1 MTSPTLGEL
10 RRRVDAL
17 EERRQAGPL
26 SAAERQELDAL
37 EADYAAKFPMPIDEM
52 SDTKLE
58 EFLKHH
64 RSDAAGRSSRAVARN
79 GRGRPAQCLREDKAR
94 GRRTHPR
101 QRVSASDPTDQLGIR
116 SAWGELRENHAQ
128 TSRGARNLACNR

>member
-52 SDTKLE
+52 SGTKLE
-58 EFLKHH
+58 EFLEHH
-64 RSDAAGRSSRAVARN
+64 RSDAAGRYCELRDRCRTPEEIRQGCGPNLLSRVRYF
-79 GRGRPAQCLREDKAR
+79 
-94 GRRTHPR
+94 
-101 QRVSASDPTDQLGIR
+101 DQLLGPRIK
-116 SAWGELRENHAQ
+116 
-128 TSRGARNLACNR
+128 

>member
-26 SAAERQELDAL
+26 SAAQRQELDAL

-58 EFLKHH
+58 EFLEHH
-64 RSDAAGRSSRAVARN
+64 RSDAAGRY
-79 GRGRPAQCLREDKAR
+79 C
-94 GRRTHPR
+94 
-101 QRVSASDPTDQLGIR
+101 
-116 SAWGELRENHAQ
+116 ELRDRCRTPEEIRRS
-128 TSRGARNLACNR
+128 TERLAAIDAMTAEEIDAYLAGLAKLPPSEKGR